1 MMVESGGKVGAN
13 AMPSPQIIVVAG
25 LIAVTIPLVVSL
37 FAAFDPRSRVRTVSD
52 YFLYSK
58 NLDLDGFLKAS
69 IGYSLQAAS
78 IALFFLWSIS
88 YGVRAVLVA
97 IAWCLG
103 YFLIAACIHNGRL
116 NSFLETSQK
125 DDLTIHGYLG
135 RSVLTEKPGQ
145 LRLLVM
151 LIASAT
157 IIGLGGTMIAE
168 IDYSTKIT
176 LNTLGIP
183 TASGATSLV
192 ETSIHVVVLIFT
204 LFYVIWGGYRA
215 VVLTERYQV
224 PAAYISFAVFGIGVL
239 FLLARV
245 EQFRLFGLT
254 ILALLAALLS
264 GILYERLRLF
274 SLRPDGATA
283 KVSSTD
289 EIKAARLAAWLTFL
303 PLITLALM
311 AFVVAGLAKGIS
323 VPTTVT
329 LPTTVTG
336 IIWPDVTSCLGFGI
350 WGALSLFIANF
361 VWQLIDISSLQRLQ
375 SISAKFDEKETRD
388 RIASALRLTGIE
400 AGIGWSLIILVG
412 LALRGLGVDKP
423 EALGTVLFSYAA
435 NGQATAG
442 VIIPIFL
449 FAVSVFMLSTI
460 SGFMSALSYV
470 SYYDLVGIP
479 NGKRTS
485 DMTIEEQAPALATAR
500 KITFLVVLFI
510 YLGTQP

>member
-1 MMVESGGKVGAN
+1 
-13 AMPSPQIIVVAG
+13 
-25 LIAVTIPLVVSL
+25 
-37 FAAFDPRSRVRTVSD
+37 
-52 YFLYSK
+52 
-58 NLDLDGFLKAS
+58 
-69 IGYSLQAAS
+69 
-78 IALFFLWSIS
+78 
-88 YGVRAVLVA
+88 
-97 IAWCLG
+97 
-103 YFLIAACIHNGRL
+103 
-116 NSFLETSQK
+116 
-125 DDLTIHGYLG
+125 
-135 RSVLTEKPGQ
+135 
-145 LRLLVM
+145 
-151 LIASAT
+151 
-157 IIGLGGTMIAE
+157 
-168 IDYSTKIT
+168 
-176 LNTLGIP
+176 
-183 TASGATSLV
+183 
-192 ETSIHVVVLIFT
+192 
-204 LFYVIWGGYRA
+204 
-215 VVLTERYQV
+215 
-224 PAAYISFAVFGIGVL
+224 
-239 FLLARV
+239 
-245 EQFRLFGLT
+245 
-254 ILALLAALLS
+254 
-264 GILYERLRLF
+264 
-274 SLRPDGATA
+274 
-283 KVSSTD
+283 
-289 EIKAARLAAWLTFL
+289 
-303 PLITLALM
+303 
-311 AFVVAGLAKGIS
+311 
-323 VPTTVT
+323 
-329 LPTTVTG
+329 
-336 IIWPDVTSCLGFGI
+336 VTSCLGFGI